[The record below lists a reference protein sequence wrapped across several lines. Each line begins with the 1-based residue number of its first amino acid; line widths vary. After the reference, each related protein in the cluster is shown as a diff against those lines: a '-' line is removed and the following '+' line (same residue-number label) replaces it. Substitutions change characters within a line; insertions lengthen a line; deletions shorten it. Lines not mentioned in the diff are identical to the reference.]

1 MLFPLIMLMMM
12 LIVYDS
18 DHFGDVVIDGDRG
31 GDVRIFFILW
41 LHSYEHNYHGD
52 KPYTYV

>member
-18 DHFGDVVIDGDRG
+18 DHFGDGVIDGENTNDDDDR
-31 GDVRIFFILW
+31 
-41 LHSYEHNYHGD
+41 SYQPPLSH
-52 KPYTYV
+52 

>member
-1 MLFPLIMLMMM
+1 MLMMM

-18 DHFGDVVIDGDRG
+18 DHFGDVVIDGDLV
-31 GDVRIFFILW
+31 GDKMIFFQLW

-52 KPYTYV
+52 EPYTYV